1 MQNCVL
7 VLFDTTARSVYWV
20 WLIAVVVGF
29 HRDTRRDA
37 ESTEPP
43 LSRRPYTAL
52 TACAYVARASRGPSA
67 KPRMLLLRCSGVDR
81 TQKRLANKKNLTKST
96 WHSEIVNIVEFNGKW
111 TRDSFFPITSWWI
124 KLLITSGQRIL
135 TKDRIAGPIPKILP
149 TPLWGSWPPPNV
161 WFLAPT
167 RVHNPNA
174 SWSLQPLLST
184 HRHIQTAEH
193 R

>member
-7 VLFDTTARSVYWV
+7 VLFDTAARSVYWV

-111 TRDSFFPITSWWI
+111 TRDSFFPYHFVMNKVAHNKWSKNFDKRPHRRSNPQNITHS
-124 KLLITSGQRIL
+124 
-135 TKDRIAGPIPKILP
+135 
-149 TPLWGSWPPPNV
+149 PLGI
-161 WFLAPT
+161 LAPT
-167 RVHNPNA
+167 
-174 SWSLQPLLST
+174 
-184 HRHIQTAEH
+184 
-193 R
+193 